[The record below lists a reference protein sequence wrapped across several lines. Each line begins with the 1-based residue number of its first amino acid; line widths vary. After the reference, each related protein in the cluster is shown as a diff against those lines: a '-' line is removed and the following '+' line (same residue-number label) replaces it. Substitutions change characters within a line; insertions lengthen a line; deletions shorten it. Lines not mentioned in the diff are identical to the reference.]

1 MMCVSVVGLLESIR
15 MSDHQIL
22 PFEDLS
28 IEPLNQQQIEQ
39 RAPDWYETWRGRIQ
53 SWISTHADDEF
64 AQIVLIVPDLL
75 ALVIRLARDKRVPFM
90 LKGQLLLAAAYVLS
104 PFDLVP
110 EALLGVIGLADDAGV
125 LVLVLMWIKGLASV
139 DPKVLRD
146 NWSGSGDVIE
156 VIESLHSRISTNA
169 ERLYSP
175 KVWKTLQARF
185 GQVRGNLL
193 RRPQDK

>member
-1 MMCVSVVGLLESIR
+1 
-15 MSDHQIL
+15 MSDNNSIL
-22 PFEDLS
+22 PFDDLS
-28 IEPLNQQQIEQ
+28 IEPLTQTQIE
-39 RAPDWYETWRGRIQ
+39 AKSPDWYETWRARIQ

-64 AQIVLIVPDLL
+64 AQIVLLVPDLL
-75 ALVIRLARDKRVPFM
+75 ALVVRLARDKRVPFM

-110 EALLGVIGLADDAGV
+110 EAMLGVIGLADDAGV
-125 LVLVLMWIKGLASV
+125 LVLVLIWIKGLASV
-139 DPKVLRD
+139 DAQVLRD

-156 VIESLHSRISTNA
+156 VIESLHTRISTNA

-185 GQVRGNLL
+185 GKVKRNLL
-193 RRPQDK
+193 RRPKDK